1 MPDLGAIRCRRPLPR
16 ATRALRPHK
25 LPPVI
30 GRALQSVKLRVLD
43 GVDAVRHRD
52 PLVPPRRL
60 DFVGDSDFRGTGDE
74 FLGLF
79 IDLAGLKPH
88 ERVLDV
94 GSGIGRM
101 ARPLA
106 GYLQPPG
113 SYEGFDVVP
122 DGVAWC
128 QERYAAAQPHFH
140 FQVAEVR
147 NGLYRPHA
155 GVPARE
161 YTFPYPDA
169 SFDFAFATSVFT
181 HLLPDEA
188 DRYLAEMA
196 RVVRPD
202 GRLLVT
208 FFVLDAG
215 GQHRSAPG
223 GRLAFEHDHGH
234 YATES
239 DEVPEDAVAYTE
251 DWVRERFAAHGLAPV
266 EPIRLGTWSGRAD
279 GLSFQDIVIAG
290 PARATRPS

>member
-1 MPDLGAIRCRRPLPR
+1 M
-16 ATRALRPHK
+16 
-25 LPPVI
+25 I
-30 GRALQSVKLRVLD
+30 GRALQSVKLRTLD
-43 GVDAVRHRD
+43 RVDAIRHRD

-60 DFVGDSDFRGTGDE
+60 DFVGDSDFRATGDE
-74 FLGLF
+74 FLRLF
-79 IDLAGLKPH
+79 IAEAGLQPH

-106 GYLQPPG
+106 AYLRPPG

-128 QERYAAAQPHFH
+128 RDRYAAAHPHFR

-147 NGLYRPHA
+147 NGLYRPDA
-155 GVPARE
+155 GVPASE

-196 RVVRPD
+196 RVMR
-202 GRLLVT
+202 
-208 FFVLDAG
+208 
-215 GQHRSAPG
+215 PG
-223 GRLAFEHDHGH
+223 GRLLLTFFLLGADGRDRNAPTGRLTFAHDHGH
-234 YATES
+234 YATDSE
-239 DEVPEDAVAYTE
+239 ETPEDAVAYRE
-251 DWVRERFAAHGLAPV
+251 DWVRERLATHGLAPV
-266 EPIRLGTWSGRAD
+266 EPILPGTWSGRVD
-279 GLSFQDIVIAG
+279 GASFQDIVIAR
-290 PARATRPS
+290 PARGTRPS